1 MYSVREW
8 ANFSHTKLVIPL
20 SFISMKRAN
29 GDDAK
34 PSSSNYGKGNR
45 RCSPSENISERENKL
60 SRLVKFDNPL
70 RLALQRKDFSNC
82 PYFLLESILKSR

>member
-8 ANFSHTKLVIPL
+8 ANFSDTKLVIPL

-34 PSSSNYGKGNR
+34 PSSSNYDKGNR

-70 RLALQRKDFSNC
+70 RLARQRKDFSNC
-82 PYFLLESILKSR
+82 PYFLLESIPKSR